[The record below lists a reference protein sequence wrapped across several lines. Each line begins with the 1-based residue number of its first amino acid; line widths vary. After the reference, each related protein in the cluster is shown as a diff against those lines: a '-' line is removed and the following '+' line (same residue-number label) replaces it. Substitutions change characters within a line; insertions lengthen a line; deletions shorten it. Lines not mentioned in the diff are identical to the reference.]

1 MATLNR
7 ALRISGTTKSEL
19 DHLIDRVAKRIAQ
32 AANFLDVRATPQ
44 DWPAG
49 QPDTLNGYRPH
60 IAALEWKSMK
70 WREALWYV
78 INEDSLPSDRAK
90 AACRE
95 LSQRAEKKG
104 GSFYLVAPLSLAA
117 KVKEWADQA
126 KIRVHSFWIFSDH
139 QTG

>member
-1 MATLNR
+1 
-7 ALRISGTTKSEL
+7 
-19 DHLIDRVAKRIAQ
+19 
-32 AANFLDVRATPQ
+32 
-44 DWPAG
+44 
-49 QPDTLNGYRPH
+49 
-60 IAALEWKSMK
+60 MK

-117 KVKEWADQA
+117 KVKEYIPDAVIEFGDKPSPFGMGRKPLNVTSKAA
-126 KIRVHSFWIFSDH
+126 KEDFGFECMSLDEGVKIHINDARMDAGMELMQF
-139 QTG
+139 